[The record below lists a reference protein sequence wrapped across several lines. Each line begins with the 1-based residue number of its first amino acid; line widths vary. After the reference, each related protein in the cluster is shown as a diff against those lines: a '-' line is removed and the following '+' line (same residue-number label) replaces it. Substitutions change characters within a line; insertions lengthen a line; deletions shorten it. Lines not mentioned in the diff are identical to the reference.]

1 MHLHLPASQKL
12 FPPRGPSSLRALY
25 NASPRAARSLS
36 HSMWNPMP
44 RHGGLCLG
52 LAKCNEQFQ
61 VIMNLLRFGA
71 VM

>member
-1 MHLHLPASQKL
+1 MRVS
-12 FPPRGPSSLRALY
+12 Y
-25 NASPRAARSLS
+25 NALPRAAGSLS